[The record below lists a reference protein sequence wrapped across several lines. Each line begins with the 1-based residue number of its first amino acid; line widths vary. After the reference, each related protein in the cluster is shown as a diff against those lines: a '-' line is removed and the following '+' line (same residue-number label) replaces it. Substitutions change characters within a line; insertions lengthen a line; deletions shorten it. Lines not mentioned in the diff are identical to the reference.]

1 MLKIMW
7 CQEAATGPSSQSL
20 LASYFTPGEMLALAA
35 DKSIPFIIVI
45 AATACKSG
53 VNTIPMQVRH
63 GHHVIARVQRKSL
76 MKDMV
81 RFFTG
86 NDNYTL
92 TVAPNVDTAFMVALA
107 VAFDTMFHVDPK

>member
-1 MLKIMW
+1 
-7 CQEAATGPSSQSL
+7 
-20 LASYFTPGEMLALAA
+20 
-35 DKSIPFIIVI
+35 
-45 AATACKSG
+45 
-53 VNTIPMQVRH
+53 MQFPAQIRH

-92 TVAPNVDTAFMVALA
+92 TVAPHVDSAFMVALA
-107 VAFDTMFHVDPK
+107 VAFDTIFHEDPR